1 MINQI
6 RADFYRQR
14 RSIGMLILLIAT
26 VALGI
31 VTTWGKTT
39 IGMSTGGE
47 EYAHK
52 LSEIEEQS
60 WTIRTGLQAGVA
72 SASSLIYFYIA
83 VFVIVIGAEY
93 SQHTLKNTLT
103 SGISRIQFILGKY
116 VTILTDIILLTLCY
130 YITILLTG
138 LALGRKPGA
147 SWGILCKDVAVMTL
161 TVGFCISVIISLG
174 IILLIITKSLVIP
187 AVVIVIWPILISL
200 VEYAFKLNWLKYF
213 DFVGFGDQMILG
225 TLQANQV
232 WVYAGVSVG
241 VVLVA
246 IIGSALIISKQEI

>member
-47 EYAHK
+47 EYNDK
-52 LSEIEEQS
+52 LLAIEGRS
-60 WTIRTGLQAGVA
+60 WTVRTGLQVGAA
-72 SASSLIYFYIA
+72 STSLLIYFFIA

-187 AVVIVIWPILISL
+187 AVVIVIWPILIGL
-200 VEYAFKLNWLKYF
+200 VELTAKWQWLKYL
-213 DFVGFGDQMILG
+213 DFVGFGEQIVLN
-225 TLQANQV
+225 TLKADQV
-232 WVYAGVSVG
+232 WIYTGVSVG

-246 IIGSALIISKQEI
+246 IFGSALIISKQEI

>member
-1 MINQI
+1 MVNQV

-14 RSIGMLILLIAT
+14 RSIGMLLLLIAT

-39 IGMSTGGE
+39 IGITTGGE

-52 LSEIEEQS
+52 LSEIEGRS
-60 WTIRTGLQAGVA
+60 WTIRTGLQAGAA
-72 SASSLIYFYIA
+72 SASSLVYFYIA
-83 VFVIVIGAEY
+83 VFVIVIGSEY

-116 VTILTDIILLTLCY
+116 VTILIDIILLTLCY
-130 YITILLTG
+130 FITILITG

-147 SWGILCKDVAVMTL
+147 DWGVLGKDVAVMTL
-161 TVGFCISVIISLG
+161 LVSFCISVIISLG
-174 IILLIITKSLVIP
+174 IVLLIIAKSLVAP
-187 AVVIVIWPILISL
+187 AVAIVIWPVLIGL
-200 VEYAFKLNWLKYF
+200 VELTAKWQWLKYF
-213 DFVGFGDQMILG
+213 DFVGFGEQIVLNTLKADQAWI
-225 TLQANQV
+225 
-232 WVYAGVSVG
+232 YAGASVG
-241 VVLVA
+241 VVLAA

>member
-39 IGMSTGGE
+39 IGITTGGE
-47 EYAHK
+47 EYAHQ
-52 LSEIEEQS
+52 LSAIERQG
-60 WTIRTGLQAGVA
+60 TVRTGLQAGAA
-72 SASSLIYFYIA
+72 SASSLVYFYIA
-83 VFVIVIGAEY
+83 VFVIVIGSEY

-116 VTILTDIILLTLCY
+116 ATILIDIILLTLCY
-130 YITILLTG
+130 FITILITG

-147 SWGILCKDVAVMTL
+147 DWGILCKDVAVMTL
-161 TVGFCISVIISLG
+161 SVSFCISVIISLG
-174 IILLIITKSLVIP
+174 IILLILTKSLVIP
-187 AVVIVIWPILISL
+187 AVVIVIWPMLISL

-213 DFVGFGDQMILG
+213 DFDGFGEQIALNTLKADQAWI
-225 TLQANQV
+225 
-232 WVYAGVSVG
+232 YAGVSAG

-246 IIGSALIISKQEI
+246 IFGSALIISKQEI

>member
-26 VALGI
+26 MALGI
-31 VTTWGKTT
+31 VTTWSKTT
-39 IGMSTGGE
+39 IGITTGGE

-52 LSEIEEQS
+52 LSEIAGQS

-116 VTILTDIILLTLCY
+116 ATILIDIILLTLCY
-130 YITILLTG
+130 FITILITG

-147 SWGILCKDVAVMTL
+147 GWGILCKDVAVMTL
-161 TVGFCISVIISLG
+161 SVSFCISVIISLG
-174 IILLIITKSLVIP
+174 IILLILTKSLVIP
-187 AVVIVIWPILISL
+187 AVVIVIWPMLIGL
-200 VEYAFKLNWLKYF
+200 VEYAFKLNWLKYL
-213 DFVGFGDQMILG
+213 DFVGFGEQIILNTLKADQAWI
-225 TLQANQV
+225 
-232 WVYAGVSVG
+232 YAGVSAG

-246 IIGSALIISKQEI
+246 IFGSALIISRQEI

>member
-26 VALGI
+26 MALGI

-39 IGMSTGGE
+39 IGITTGGE
-47 EYAHK
+47 EYAHQ
-52 LSEIEEQS
+52 LSAIERQG
-60 WTIRTGLQAGVA
+60 WTVRTGLQAGAA
-72 SASSLIYFYIA
+72 SASSLVYFYIA

-116 VTILTDIILLTLCY
+116 ATILIDIILLTLCY
-130 YITILLTG
+130 FITILITG
-138 LALGRKPGA
+138 LALGRKPGVG
-147 SWGILCKDVAVMTL
+147 WGILCKDVAIMTL
-161 TVGFCISVIISLG
+161 SVSFCISVIISLG
-174 IILLIITKSLVIP
+174 IILLILTKSLVIP
-187 AVVIVIWPILISL
+187 AVVIVIWPMLISL

-213 DFVGFGDQMILG
+213 DFDGFGEQIALNTLKADQAWI
-225 TLQANQV
+225 
-232 WVYAGVSVG
+232 YAGVSAG

-246 IIGSALIISKQEI
+246 IFGSALIISKQEI

>member
-31 VTTWGKTT
+31 GTTWGRTT
-39 IGMSTGGE
+39 MGITTGGE
-47 EYAHK
+47 EYAHQ
-52 LSEIEEQS
+52 LSAIERQG
-60 WTIRTGLQAGVA
+60 TVRTGLQAGAA
-72 SASSLIYFYIA
+72 SASSLVYFYIA
-83 VFVIVIGAEY
+83 VFVIVIGSEY

-116 VTILTDIILLTLCY
+116 VTILIDIILLTLCY
-130 YITILLTG
+130 FITILITG

-147 SWGILCKDVAVMTL
+147 DWGVLGKDVAVMTL
-161 TVGFCISVIISLG
+161 LVSFCISVIISLG
-174 IILLIITKSLVIP
+174 IVLLIIAKSLVAP
-187 AVVIVIWPILISL
+187 AVAIVIWPVLIGL
-200 VEYAFKLNWLKYF
+200 VESTAKWQWLKYF
-213 DFVGFGDQMILG
+213 DFVGFGEQIVLNTLKADQAWI
-225 TLQANQV
+225 
-232 WVYAGVSVG
+232 YAGASVG
-241 VVLVA
+241 VVLAA

>member
-26 VALGI
+26 MGLGI
-31 VTTWGKTT
+31 VTTWRKTPMGPT
-39 IGMSTGGE
+39 IGGE
-47 EYAHK
+47 ELLA
-52 LSEIEEQS
+52 IGRQG
-60 WTIRTGLQAGVA
+60 WTVRTGLQSGVA

-116 VTILTDIILLTLCY
+116 ATILIDIVLLTLCY
-130 YITILLTG
+130 FITILITG
-138 LALGRKPGA
+138 LALGRNPGVD
-147 SWGILCKDVAVMTL
+147 WGILCKDVAVMTL
-161 TVGFCISVIISLG
+161 SVGFCISVIISLG
-174 IILLIITKSLVIP
+174 IILLIITKSLIIP
-187 AVVIVIWPILISL
+187 AVVIVIWPMLISL
-200 VEYAFKLNWLKYF
+200 VEYAFKWNWLKYF
-213 DFVGFGDQMILG
+213 DFPGFGEQIALNTLKADQAWI
-225 TLQANQV
+225 
-232 WVYAGVSVG
+232 YAGVSAG

-246 IIGSALIISKQEI
+246 IFGSALIISKQEI

>member
-31 VTTWGKTT
+31 VATWCKTT
-39 IGMSTGGE
+39 IGISTGGE
-47 EYAHK
+47 EYDHK
-52 LSEIEEQS
+52 LVEIEGQS
-60 WTIRTGLQAGVA
+60 WTIRTGLQVGVA

-130 YITILLTG
+130 FITILLTG
-138 LALGRKPGA
+138 LALGRKTGA
-147 SWGILCKDVAVMTL
+147 GWGILCKDVAVMTL
-161 TVGFCISVIISLG
+161 SVSFCISVIISLG
-174 IILLIITKSLVIP
+174 IVLLIITKSLVIP
-187 AVVIVIWPILISL
+187 AVVIVIWPILIGI
-200 VEYAFKLNWLKYF
+200 VEFTAKWKWLKYF
-213 DFVGFGDQMILG
+213 DFVGFGEQIVLN
-225 TLQANQV
+225 TLTADQV
-232 WVYAGVSVG
+232 WIYAGVSVG

-246 IIGSALIISKQEI
+246 IFGSALIISKQEI

>member
-14 RSIGMLILLIAT
+14 RSIGMLFLLIAT

-31 VTTWGKTT
+31 GTTWNKITVG
-39 IGMSTGGE
+39 ISTGGE

-52 LSEIEEQS
+52 LSEIQRQS
-60 WTIRTGLQAGVA
+60 WTIRTGLQAGVT
-72 SASSLIYFYIA
+72 SATSLIYFYIA
-83 VFVIVIGAEY
+83 VFVIVIGSEY

-103 SGISRIQFILGKY
+103 SGISRLQFILGKY
-116 VTILTDIILLTLCY
+116 VTILIDIILLTLCY
-130 YITILLTG
+130 FITILLTG

-147 SWGILCKDVAVMTL
+147 NWGILGKDVAVMTIS
-161 TVGFCISVIISLG
+161 VSFCISVIISLG
-174 IILLIITKSLVIP
+174 IILLIIAKSLVIP
-187 AVVIVIWPILISL
+187 AVVIVIWPVVIGL
-200 VEYAFKLNWLKYF
+200 VEFTAKWKWLEYF
-213 DFVGFGDQMILG
+213 DFVGFGEQIVLNTLKADQAWI
-225 TLQANQV
+225 
-232 WVYAGVSVG
+232 YAGVSAG

>member
-31 VTTWGKTT
+31 VTTWSKTT
-39 IGMSTGGE
+39 IGMSGGSE
-47 EYAHK
+47 EYNDK
-52 LSEIEEQS
+52 LLAIEGRS
-60 WTIRTGLQAGVA
+60 WTVRTGLQVGAA
-72 SASSLIYFYIA
+72 STSLLIYFFIA

-130 YITILLTG
+130 YMTILLTG

>member
-26 VALGI
+26 MGLGI
-31 VTTWGKTT
+31 VATWRKTT
-39 IGMSTGGE
+39 IGITIGGE

-52 LSEIEEQS
+52 LLAIERQG
-60 WTIRTGLQAGVA
+60 WTVRTGLQAGSA
-72 SASSLIYFYIA
+72 SATSLIYFYIA

-116 VTILTDIILLTLCY
+116 ATILIDIVFLTLCY
-130 YITILLTG
+130 FITILITG
-138 LALGRKPGA
+138 LALGRKPGVD
-147 SWGILCKDVAVMTL
+147 WGILCKDVAVMTL
-161 TVGFCISVIISLG
+161 SVGFCISVIISLG

-187 AVVIVIWPILISL
+187 AVVIVIWPMLISL
-200 VEYAFKLNWLKYF
+200 VEYAFKWNWLKYF
-213 DFVGFGDQMILG
+213 DFDGFGEQIALNTLKADQAWI
-225 TLQANQV
+225 
-232 WVYAGVSVG
+232 YAGVSAG

-246 IIGSALIISKQEI
+246 IFGSALIISKQEI

>member
-26 VALGI
+26 MGLGI
-31 VTTWGKTT
+31 VATWRKTT
-39 IGMSTGGE
+39 IGITIGGE

-52 LSEIEEQS
+52 LLAIERQG
-60 WTIRTGLQAGVA
+60 WTVRTGLQAGSA
-72 SASSLIYFYIA
+72 SATSLIYFYIA

-116 VTILTDIILLTLCY
+116 ATILIDIILLTLCY
-130 YITILLTG
+130 FITILITG
-138 LALGRKPGA
+138 LALGRKPGVG
-147 SWGILCKDVAVMTL
+147 WGILCKDVAVMTL
-161 TVGFCISVIISLG
+161 SVSFCISVIISLG

-187 AVVIVIWPILISL
+187 AVVIVIWPMLISL

-225 TLQANQV
+225 SLKADQA
-232 WVYAGVSVG
+232 WIYAGVSAG

-246 IIGSALIISKQEI
+246 IFGSALIISKQEI